1 MVKRSVFWHQHRWY
15 LRALLVVLLGL
26 GAFAGFR
33 VNNNWQGQHSPASLA
48 MEANNSLKYQAK
60 TQTYADRQGR
70 HYSSKRAYE
79 KVYAKQNLQ
88 LFRAQPTKKTHS
100 TRSSF
105 DNGLNMNSFFV
116 IIAMGVFVI
125 WVSRWRHLNVFLQTL
140 GWTRPQIY
148 RQQTAAYGLVTL
160 LGIAGG
166 QGLGLLILKLQIP
179 VLYWQN
185 FQWSTWLANLTSDMV
200 MGLTLLMLAMLVTT
214 ILTNGIVV
222 FLLITCGYFF
232 WTVPVNTMLGRDIAG
247 VYLSRHWLLG
257 NALALLIAFGCWLLG
272 QAVSRTYSSE
282 QGRRVVVNRLLRLP
296 VLVILSLPVSFYLCV
311 DVFASLTSNPIG
323 WPILVVTWII
333 VMGIMSLWIY
343 RPRWS
348 QRFWQLFAILK

>member
-15 LRALLVVLLGL
+15 LWALLVLLLGL
-26 GAFAGFR
+26 GAFAGLDA
-33 VNNNWQGQHSPASLA
+33 NSNWQSQHSSASLA

-60 TQTYADRQGR
+60 TGTYVDRQGR

-100 TRSSF
+100 TRSPF
-105 DNGLNMNSFFV
+105 DNGMNMNSFFV
-116 IIAMGVFVI
+116 IIAMGIFVI

-148 RQQTAAYGLVTL
+148 RQQTGAYGLVTL

-166 QGLGLLILKLQIP
+166 QCLELLILKLQIP
-179 VLYWQN
+179 ALYWQN
-185 FQWSTWLANLTSDMV
+185 FQWQNWLANVASDMV
-200 MGLTLLMLAMLVTT
+200 MGLTLLMLAMLATT
-214 ILTNGIVV
+214 ILTNGIVA
-222 FLLITCGYFF
+222 FLLITIGYFF
-232 WTVPVNTMLGRDIAG
+232 WTLPANMLLGRDIAG

-257 NALALLIAFGCWLLG
+257 NALALVIAFASWLLG

-282 QGRRVVVNRLLRLP
+282 CSQNVVVNPWLRLP
-296 VLVILSLPVSFYLCV
+296 VLVILSMPVSFYLCEG
-311 DVFASLTSNPIG
+311 VFTNFTSSTIG
-323 WPILVVTWII
+323 WPIVVVTWVI
-333 VMGIMSLWIY
+333 VMAIMSLWVY

-348 QRFWQLFAILK
+348 QRFWQLFAILR